1 VEVPARGGGR
11 TPGHRAT
18 GRVDGGAG
26 PWSSASVTIR
36 QTGGAAPWILL
47 VLLLAVALPAGYVWT
62 TLTWSFSEGERVG
75 YLQKFSK
82 RGWVCKTWEG
92 EIAMVT
98 MPGAIPEKFYF
109 STRDDAVA
117 AKLNGALGKRVGI
130 VYQQH
135 VGIPT
140 SCFGETEYFVSDV
153 KSIQE

>member
-1 VEVPARGGGR
+1 
-11 TPGHRAT
+11 
-18 GRVDGGAG
+18 
-26 PWSSASVTIR
+26 VTIR
-36 QTGGAAPWILL
+36 ATGGAARWIIL
-47 VLLLAVALPAGYVWT
+47 VLLLAAAVPAAYVWA
-62 TLTWSFSEGERVG
+62 TLSWSFSEGERVG
-75 YLQKFSK
+75 YLQKFSR

-109 STRDDAVA
+109 STRTDEVA

-135 VGIPT
+135 VGLPT
-140 SCFGETEYFVSDV
+140 SCFGETEYFVTDV